1 VTAPKAERSRIYA
14 TWCERL
20 EVIQH
25 QLFLG
30 FFHEKLWE
38 EFRDEIQGRRPAADT
53 TFIVSYTRLYVDAQM
68 MLVRRLADTDEATS
82 SLSARL
88 VMHPFGRDDV
98 DARHALWTDPDVRRY
113 LWDDVVIPREPAA
126 EVVEGTLGDW
136 SEHGYGMWTVTMNR
150 DLAGFA
156 GFRSSEQGPELLFGF
171 YPRYWHQ
178 GDRHRSGARGA
189 RLSLR
194 HAAAAVRLGR
204 HRSAKRSLGAGD
216 GTRRMRFDRRGL
228 LEGRDTL
235 FFTTTRA

>member
-1 VTAPKAERSRIYA
+1 
-14 TWCERL
+14 
-20 EVIQH
+20 
-25 QLFLG
+25 
-30 FFHEKLWE
+30 
-38 EFRDEIQGRRPAADT
+38 
-53 TFIVSYTRLYVDAQM
+53 
-68 MLVRRLADTDEATS
+68 
-82 SLSARL
+82 
-88 VMHPFGRDDV
+88 
-98 DARHALWTDPDVRRY
+98 
-113 LWDDVVIPREPAA
+113 
-126 EVVEGTLGDW
+126 
-136 SEHGYGMWTVTMNR
+136 MWTVTMNR

-171 YPRYWHQ
+171 CPRYWHQ
-178 GDRHRSGARGA
+178 GIATEAARGA